1 MLLRLLLLNAPIFIE
16 RCHRMADAA
25 ATGSGKLGIAV
36 SVFAIITIAINMYL
50 MSKYTAESQN
60 STELKSATTWV
71 TIVNAIFT
79 LVLAAF
85 ASYYINANPSF
96 GQTYFIIIA
105 HLSLFLATTAMG
117 VAVLTKA

>member
-1 MLLRLLLLNAPIFIE
+1 
-16 RCHRMADAA
+16 MADAVT
-25 ATGSGKLGIAV
+25 TGSGTSKLGIFVSIFAV
-36 SVFAIITIAINMYL
+36 VVMAINMFL

-60 STELKSATTWV
+60 ASELKTATTWV

-79 LVLAAF
+79 FVLAAF
-85 ASYYINANPSF
+85 ASYYINANPAF

-105 HLSLFLATTAMG
+105 HLALFLAVTAMG